1 MAQAF
6 IRKRGHPTAIAR
18 NRQRAVGDR
27 RSDRMDRMA
36 SIATFVKI
44 AEAGGFAA
52 AARKLG
58 VSPSTVTTQI
68 QDLEDRLGA
77 RLLNRS
83 TRKVSLTEIGRAYYE
98 RCLHILADM
107 DDADSAVHA
116 MDAKPTGVLHLNV
129 SITIPFFVAP
139 VIAEF
144 TSLYPDVRVNM
155 MMSDRMVD
163 LVKDGIDLAITTLPV
178 PTSNLIMR
186 RIGSVRLMVYGS
198 PDYFTRRGVP
208 REPADLASHNCL
220 KYAFSSWGS
229 EWRFKS
235 PEGPRAIHISGN
247 METNSI
253 NALKQAAAL
262 GQGLILAPDYLVAD
276 EVNTG
281 RLVPVLTEYCAP
293 ELPITAVYPHRQ
305 HLSTNVRSFL
315 DLVNKHAR
323 GAEQESAPGELE
335 VPPALLAR
343 NGGRPAAQINLMN
356 SRPRH
361 V

>member
-1 MAQAF
+1 
-6 IRKRGHPTAIAR
+6 
-18 NRQRAVGDR
+18 
-27 RSDRMDRMA
+27 MDRMA
-36 SIATFVKI
+36 SISAFVKI

-68 QDLEDRLGA
+68 QDLEDRLGV

-98 RCLHILADM
+98 RCMHILADM

-116 MDAKPTGVLHLNV
+116 MDATPSGVLHLNV

-163 LVKDGIDLAITTLPV
+163 LVEDGIDLAITTLPV
-178 PTSNLIMR
+178 PNSNLIMR
-186 RIGSVRLMVYGS
+186 RLGSVRLMVYGS
-198 PDYFTRRGVP
+198 PDYFARRGEP
-208 REPADLASHNCL
+208 REPNDLTKHNCL

-235 PEGPRAIHISGN
+235 PEGPRAIHVSGN

-253 NALKQAAAL
+253 NALKQAAVL

-276 EVNTG
+276 EVKTA

-293 ELPITAVYPHRQ
+293 ELPINAVYPHRQ

-315 DLVNKHAR
+315 DLVNKHVR
-323 GAEQESAPGELE
+323 RVDLDSAPVELE
-335 VPPALLAR
+335 VPPALIAG
-343 NGGRPAAQINLMN
+343 NGVPPAAQLSVM
-356 SRPRH
+356 SSKPRARLRFAAATRAFGPDQRPLFSKSE
-361 V
+361 

>member
-1 MAQAF
+1 
-6 IRKRGHPTAIAR
+6 
-18 NRQRAVGDR
+18 
-27 RSDRMDRMA
+27 MDRMA

-44 AEAGGFAA
+44 ADAGGFAA

-68 QDLEDRLGA
+68 QDLEDRLGV

-98 RCLHILADM
+98 RCMHILADM
-107 DDADSAVHA
+107 DEADSAVHA
-116 MDAKPTGVLHLNV
+116 MDATPSGVLHLNV

-144 TSLYPDVRVNM
+144 TSLYPGVKVDM

-163 LVKDGIDLAITTLPV
+163 LVEDGIDLAITTLPV
-178 PTSNLIMR
+178 PNSNLIMR
-186 RIGSVRLMVYGS
+186 RLGSVRLVVYGS
-198 PDYFTRRGVP
+198 PDYFARRGVP
-208 REPADLASHNCL
+208 REPNDLTNHNCL

-235 PEGPRAIHISGN
+235 PDGPRAIHVSGN

-253 NALKQAAAL
+253 NALKQAAVL

-276 EVNTG
+276 EAKAG
-281 RLVPVLTEYCAP
+281 RLIPVLTEYCSP
-293 ELPITAVYPHRQ
+293 ELPINIVYPHRQ
-305 HLSTNVRSFL
+305 HLPTNVRSFL
-315 DLVNKHAR
+315 DLVNKHVR
-323 GAEQESAPGELE
+323 GADQDSAPRELE
-335 VPPALLAR
+335 VPPALIAG
-343 NGGRPAAQINLMN
+343 NGVPPAAQLNVM
-356 SRPRH
+356 SSKPRY

>member
-1 MAQAF
+1 
-6 IRKRGHPTAIAR
+6 
-18 NRQRAVGDR
+18 
-27 RSDRMDRMA
+27 MDRMA
-36 SIATFVKI
+36 SIGTFVKI

-68 QDLEDRLGA
+68 QDLEDRLGV

-98 RCLHILADM
+98 RCMHILADM
-107 DDADSAVHA
+107 DDADNAVHA
-116 MDAKPTGVLHLNV
+116 MDAKPSGVLHLNV
-129 SITIPFFVAP
+129 SISIPYFVAP

-144 TSLYPDVRVNM
+144 TSLYPDVKVNM

-163 LVKDGIDLAITTLPV
+163 LVEDGIDLAITTLPV
-178 PTSNLIMR
+178 PSSNLIMR
-186 RIGSVRLMVYGS
+186 RLGSVRLMVYGS

-208 REPADLASHNCL
+208 REPNDLANHNCL

-253 NALKQAAAL
+253 NALKQAAVL
-262 GQGLILAPDYLVAD
+262 GQGLILAPDYLVTH
-276 EVNTG
+276 EVKTG
-281 RLVPVLTEYCAP
+281 RLIPVLTEYCAP
-293 ELPITAVYPHRQ
+293 ELPINAVYPHRQ

-315 DLVNKHAR
+315 DLVNKHVH
-323 GAEQESAPGELE
+323 GAEQESASETLE
-335 VPPALLAR
+335 VPPPPIAA
-343 NGGRPAAQINLMN
+343 NGARPAAQLNVM
-356 SRPRH
+356 SSKPQH